1 MITELGELITAVGG
15 RTLALFTSFRVL
27 DEAAAVLQMRLDVP
41 VLTQRDMP
49 KARLLEQFSN
59 DVATCLFATMGFWQG
74 VDVPGRALSL
84 VAIDRIPFA
93 RPDEPLL
100 QARRERA
107 GADAFNLIDLPRAT
121 TLLAQGVGLLIR
133 SATDHGVVA
142 VLDPRL
148 ATAGYRWDV
157 VRALPPMRRTKDP
170 GEVRRVLEAV
180 VDQ

>member
-1 MITELGELITAVGG
+1 
-15 RTLALFTSFRVL
+15 
-27 DEAAAVLQMRLDVP
+27 
-41 VLTQRDMP
+41 
-49 KARLLEQFSN
+49 
-59 DVATCLFATMGFWQG
+59 MGFWQG
-74 VDVPGRALSL
+74 VDVPGPALSL
-84 VAIDRIPFA
+84 VAIDRIPFG

-121 TLLAQGVGLLIR
+121 TLLAQGAGRLIR

-157 VRALPPMRRTKDP
+157 VRTLPPMRRTKDP
-170 GEVRRVLEAV
+170 AEARRVLEAIRDGSDAV
-180 VDQ
+180 